1 MEIHQISSLRSEATS
16 EDHLVT
22 NPLNEPDQPDLSSTP
37 DLTPSFL
44 RSNEIPAPV
53 FTPAQIEA
61 IVTGDFVG
69 ISESVADIEDRM
81 MPISSDIEGQ
91 IKKIRSRRKDPA
103 HTDLVTAITKTLK
116 RPLTRDEKIIL
127 ETPDALDDPDR
138 WLKWFETTLNTCEEA
153 RRASRDFRNTHE
165 GRPAI
170 VAAIKC
176 FNTRQLRLFDSAYP
190 DSYPTPISS
199 ISMKKPTIT
208 PLCPS
213 VRKTASTS
221 AYKSALRTRIRKS
234 ESASKPC
241 LTVRFKDKAEYRYDR
256 LQEAVSIHLSDLK
269 GTRLSGKL
277 WRRIRGATPAH
288 RTLISRILKSS
299 PSSPDPD
306 LEPVPS
312 NPTPTVTDPDQA
324 RDASEAL
331 VATLLDELPSDP
343 TSLSSLGGDRAP
355 PRPHPPDGRDLF
367 TNPSNFPARLLCA
380 IGPLNQAPTVAV
392 TINGVPV
399 SALIDTGAII
409 SVISEECWVRA
420 GSPTLWK
427 SRTNMISVQGQS
439 LQTLGLRTF
448 TIRLAERT
456 ELFPFHVMPGTVSHC
471 ILGIDYLRRVHAQ
484 IDLIQNCL
492 IVPGTSR
499 PLSLIRK
506 SDFVNPSNEHEVSI
520 SSITMANPTS
530 TKITIKE

>member
-1 MEIHQISSLRSEATS
+1 MLRDVAHPLPEPITSGDSTCRYETDDASIPFDLPPLEPLSDDESDNESGYDEHKTKPTEIHQISSLHSEATS
-16 EDHLVT
+16 EDQLVT

-37 DLTPSFL
+37 DLTSTLL

-81 MPISSDIEGQ
+81 MPISSADIEGQ

-116 RPLTRDEKIIL
+116 RPLTRDEKIIM

-213 VRKTASTS
+213 VRNTASTS

-234 ESASKPC
+234 ESAGKPR

-277 WRRIRGATPAH
+277 WRRIRGATPAR

-312 NPTPTVTDPDQA
+312 NPTPTLRYSTNYLPTRLA
-324 RDASEAL
+324 YL
-331 VATLLDELPSDP
+331 VWGVIEH
-343 TSLSSLGGDRAP
+343 
-355 PRPHPPDGRDLF
+355 PHDL
-367 TNPSNFPARLLCA
+367 TRL
-380 IGPLNQAPTVAV
+380 T
-392 TINGVPV
+392 
-399 SALIDTGAII
+399 
-409 SVISEECWVRA
+409 A
-420 GSPTLWK
+420 GICS
-427 SRTNMISVQGQS
+427 
-439 LQTLGLRTF
+439 QTPRTF
-448 TIRLAERT
+448 R
-456 ELFPFHVMPGTVSHC
+456 P
-471 ILGIDYLRRVHAQ
+471 DYCAQ
-484 IDLIQNCL
+484 
-492 IVPGTSR
+492 
-499 PLSLIRK
+499 
-506 SDFVNPSNEHEVSI
+506 SDR
-520 SSITMANPTS
+520 
-530 TKITIKE
+530 